1 MTSPKESSGTAATHT
16 QDTAQQAVLG
26 NFQLSAQLPDG
37 KSFNVSGYLF
47 SGESVES
54 LNARLDLLHGVVD
67 RQRTLAEIPE
77 LEKKMDAAVKRL
89 VEYRGFCDALVHK
102 QQTKKSSL
110 SSQEKQQ
117 LDMMDINIKK
127 LTEDIEEGKRTI
139 AEARAKVGLT

>member
-1 MTSPKESSGTAATHT
+1 MTSPKEHTEQAA
-16 QDTAQQAVLG
+16 AQAVLG

-67 RQRTLAEIPE
+67 RQRALAEIPE

-89 VEYRGFCDALVHK
+89 VEYKGFCAMLVEK
-102 QQTKKSSL
+102 QQKSPKTL
-110 SSQEKQQ
+110 SGQEKQQ
-117 LDMMDINIKK
+117 LEAMDVNVKK

-139 AEARAKVGLT
+139 AETRAKVGLA